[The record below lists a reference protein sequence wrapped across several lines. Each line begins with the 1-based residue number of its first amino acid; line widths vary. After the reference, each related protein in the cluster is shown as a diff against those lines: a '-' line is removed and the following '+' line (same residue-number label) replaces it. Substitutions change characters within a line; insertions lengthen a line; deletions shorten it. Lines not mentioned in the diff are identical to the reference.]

1 MAKGWESKSVEDQI
15 QNSDER
21 ESGRGRAQV
30 TPAQAEMRRRR
41 NLLLLSRTRVQAD
54 LSTATDQRYRDQL
67 NRALTDIEAQI
78 SDLEKV
84 LQV

>member
-21 ESGRGRAQV
+21 DSGQGRAQL
-30 TPAQAEMRRRR
+30 TPAQAELRRRR

-54 LSTATDQRYRDQL
+54 LSTTTDQRYREQL
-67 NRALTDIEAQI
+67 NRALADIEAQI
-78 SDLEKV
+78 SALEKAP
-84 LQV
+84 QA

>member
-15 QNSDER
+15 QNSEER
-21 ESGRGRAQV
+21 ESGQGRAQI

-54 LSTATDQRYRDQL
+54 LGAATDQRYRDQL
-67 NRALTDIEAQI
+67 GRALTDIEAQI
-78 SDLEKV
+78 SALEKAPRV
-84 LQV
+84 

>member
-15 QNSDER
+15 QNSEER
-21 ESGRGRAQV
+21 ESGQGRAQV
-30 TPAQAEMRRRR
+30 TPAQAELHRRR
-41 NLLLLSRTRVQAD
+41 NLLLLSRTRVEAD

-78 SDLEKV
+78 SALEKV
-84 LQV
+84 PQV